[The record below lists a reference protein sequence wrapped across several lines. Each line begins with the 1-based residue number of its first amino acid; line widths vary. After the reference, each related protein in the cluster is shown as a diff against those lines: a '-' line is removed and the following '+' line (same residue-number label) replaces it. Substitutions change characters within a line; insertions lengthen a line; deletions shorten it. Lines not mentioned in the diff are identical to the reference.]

1 MGKKILA
8 AWICLGLL
16 FIVAGYLFTYQE
28 EIRLN
33 LNRIAHTQEI
43 LSYIYD
49 LQNNLTDAETG
60 AQAFIASGDEA
71 HLTLYKEALG
81 AITRDLEELQQ
92 LTAGEAEQEHLLK
105 GLERSVGKRL
115 DLLAQAIT
123 RRREQGAE
131 DKEQVE
137 LSKEG
142 KKLQAG
148 IRKQLDKMEEVE
160 KKLLDPQWAH
170 NKKKRDLYLS
180 LLTFGT
186 FVSYSLLLIVF
197 YLLNREIQQR
207 KKVEQS
213 LARYQANLRS
223 LASQLSLTEERE
235 RRRLALYLHDQIG
248 HTLALTNIRVG
259 ELQEATAAQAGCG
272 SPAKVREIRTLL
284 EQAIRDTQSLT
295 FNISPPILYEL
306 GLAAAL
312 EWLTENFAAKNGIQ
326 ARFETDHRHRQ
337 IEQDLE
343 ILLFQAVNEL
353 LFNALKHAQAQHVN
367 VSLWSDDGLLKVGVD
382 DDGQG
387 FSPPNG
393 SGRSQG
399 GGFGLFS
406 IRERLIPYN
415 GRLDIKSRPD
425 EGTLVTISIPM
436 TPSIASES

>member
-43 LSYIYD
+43 LSHIYD
-49 LQNNLTDAETG
+49 LQNNLTDAEAG
-60 AQAFIASGDEA
+60 AQAFLASGDGV
-71 HLTLYKEALG
+71 HLTFYTAALG
-81 AITRDLEELQQ
+81 EITRDLEELQQ
-92 LTAGEAEQEHLLK
+92 LAAGEVEQERLLQA
-105 GLERSVGKRL
+105 LQRAVGKRL
-115 DLLAQAIT
+115 DLLEQAIA
-123 RRREQGAE
+123 RRRDQSAEENEQP
-131 DKEQVE
+131 E

-142 KKLQAG
+142 KRLQAS
-148 IRKQLDKMEEVE
+148 IRKQLDKIEEME
-160 KKLLDPQWAH
+160 KKLLDPQWAR

-180 LLTFGT
+180 LLTLGT
-186 FVSYSLLLIVF
+186 FLSYSLLLIVF
-197 YLLNREIQQR
+197 YLLNRENQQR
-207 KKVEQS
+207 KHVEQS

-259 ELQEATAAQAGCG
+259 ELQEATAAAPG
-272 SPAKVREIRTLL
+272 SAPPAKLQEIRALL

-306 GLAAAL
+306 GLASAL
-312 EWLTENFAAKNGIQ
+312 EWLTEQFAAQNGIQ

-337 IEQDLE
+337 INQDLE

-353 LFNALKHAQAQHVN
+353 LFNALKHARPQHVN
-367 VSLWSDDGLLKVGVD
+367 VSLWSDDDLLKVGVD

-393 SGRSQG
+393 TGRSQG

-415 GRLDIKSRPD
+415 GSLNIKSKPD
-425 EGTLVTISIPM
+425 EGTLITIAIPIP
-436 TPSIASES
+436 PSITNEN